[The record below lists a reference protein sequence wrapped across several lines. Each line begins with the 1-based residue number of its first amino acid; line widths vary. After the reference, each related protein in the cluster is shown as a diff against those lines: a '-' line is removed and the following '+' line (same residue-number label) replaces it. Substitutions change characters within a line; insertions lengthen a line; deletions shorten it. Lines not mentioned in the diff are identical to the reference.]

1 MNLLCLL
8 SVLYGKKKQT
18 FLKGN
23 CFSSKSTSA
32 IIIPSYRSNHFVD
45 FFQRHGGLQRPQ
57 EFYCLTGCK
66 ELNCNHLERIN
77 RVIIKSFPKLSRLE
91 SFLTF
96 STFLTT
102 WRAFLAANPP
112 IDTWSSV
119 PALVDKESTD
129 AGWHKVLFS
138 DTEIKEIHELTWYNY
153 FLNKAMYGS

>member
-23 CFSSKSTSA
+23 CFSFTSA

-138 DTEIKEIHELTWYNY
+138 DTEIQLRWITYDVSS
-153 FLNKAMYGS
+153 FLGR

>member
-1 MNLLCLL
+1 MNLLCLLL

-23 CFSSKSTSA
+23 CFRKSTSA

-66 ELNCNHLERIN
+66 KLNCNHLERIF
-77 RVIIKSFPKLSRLE
+77 VIIKSFSKAKLE
-91 SFLTF
+91 SFFLTF

-138 DTEIKEIHELTWYNY
+138 DTEIKEYHEFACN
-153 FLNKAMYGS
+153 N